1 MKTLTELKGTNMGIM
16 KEKYIENQI
25 AEETARKRLFHNF
38 KEVPQHVSD
47 EYLVDLAR
55 QHSKELN
62 QMEMFDDDDWNWSGK
77 R

>member
-1 MKTLTELKGTNMGIM
+1 MKTLTELKGTNMGII
-16 KEKYIENQI
+16 KEKYIEDQI

-38 KEVPQHVSD
+38 KEVPQHVVD
-47 EYLVDLAR
+47 EDLVDLAR
-55 QHSKELN
+55 QHSKELH

>member
-25 AEETARKRLFHNF
+25 AEEIARKRLFHNF
-38 KEVPQHVSD
+38 KDVPQHVID
-47 EYLVDLAR
+47 EDLVDEAIER
-55 QHSKELN
+55 RHDRK
-62 QMEMFDDDDWNWSGK
+62 QMEMFDDDWNWSGQ

>member
-16 KEKYIENQI
+16 KEKYFENQI
-25 AEETARKRLFHNF
+25 AEETARKRLFHTF

-47 EYLVDLAR
+47 EDLVDRAR